1 MDNLEKNLE
10 QNEITNLEDI
20 IELIKLEYDEE
31 IIRSIIKD
39 ATVVSNTELKINLH
53 CGLTFTEHLPHYYSK
68 RSQTA

>member
-1 MDNLEKNLE
+1 INSLCQLSDLLDDM
-10 QNEITNLEDI
+10 QS
-20 IELIKLEYDEE
+20 ELNKYDEE
-31 IIRSIIKD
+31 IIRSMIKD